1 MMANEKNLI
10 PNSKRTPKE
19 LREIAKKGGKKS
31 VEVRR
36 KRKAMK
42 EQMEMLLTLP
52 LKNTKLKKQLQEI
65 GINEK
70 EIDNQMA
77 LIVSLYQTALRG
89 GTNSVQAFNTIMEIV
104 NEKQNKDND
113 IQSLSEAIQKAYD
126 KKAGDK

>member
-126 KKAGDK
+126 KKAPDK